1 VNGFAPGA
9 GRLGLALAAL
19 GLAAGCRQAPPPPAQ
34 APELRFEAVSADRVA
49 QGERLSRVLGC
60 KGCHGEDLTGHVWQD
75 DPGVAVLYTS
85 SLRRTVPRYDDAAL
99 ERALR
104 YGRRLDGS
112 ALWGMPSEIFTHLS
126 AADMRALIAWLRT
139 LPEGGPDHPRLMFG
153 PEGRRLVEQGALKST
168 PQWVR
173 EARTIAS
180 PSLDGRHE
188 WARYMIR
195 ATCSECHGLDLAGP
209 VGPPGERSPPPDLI
223 VAGGYSREQFRHL
236 LRTGEPV
243 GGRRLGLMAEVARGR
258 FAHLTEREVDAIYDY
273 LVARARR
280 PQ

>member
-1 VNGFAPGA
+1 MKGFARGA
-9 GRLGLALAAL
+9 GRPGLALAAL
-19 GLAAGCRQAPPPPAQ
+19 ALAAACRQASPPPVE
-34 APELRFEAVSADRVA
+34 APELRFEAVSGDRVA

-60 KGCHGEDLTGHVWQD
+60 RGCHGEDLTGHVWED
-75 DPGVAVLYTS
+75 DPRVAVLYTS
-85 SLRRTVPRYDDAAL
+85 NLRRAVPRYDDAAL
-99 ERALR
+99 ERTLR
-104 YGRRLDGS
+104 YGRRPDGS
-112 ALWGMPSEIFTHLS
+112 SLWAMPSEIFTHLS
-126 AADMRALIAWLRT
+126 AADMDALIAWLRT
-139 LPEGGPDHPRLMFG
+139 LPEGGPDHPRLAFG
-153 PEGRRLVEQGALKST
+153 PEGRRLVAQGELKST

-173 EARTIAS
+173 EARTKAS

-195 ATCSECHGLDLAGP
+195 ATCSECHGLDLAGT
-209 VGPPGERSPPPDLI
+209 VDPGDRSPPPDLI
-223 VAGGYSREQFRHL
+223 VAGGYGREQFRHL